1 MLKVIYVKKRHIYSL
16 LIIICILI
24 ILSIVL
30 IKNKS
35 IPTINPLIIDKII
48 GIDPGHGGM
57 DPGTVSKNGI
67 LEADINLKIALKLKD
82 IIEQNGGKVIIT
94 RENKN
99 SLADKKREDLDM
111 RREII
116 EKGNCDIFLSIHL
129 NSFKDSRYYGAQVF
143 YNEDFQENR
152 LLAECIQEELRLI
165 LDINNTRVPQKR
177 DDVYLLNGLNIPSVL
192 IECGFLS
199 NEEEEKLLQLE
210 NYQKKIA
217 QGIYNG
223 IIKFLEEMN
232 EKDRLNVDK
241 FCG

>member
-1 MLKVIYVKKRHIYSL
+1 MKIIYIRKRHMYI
-16 LIIICILI
+16 LIFALCVLI

-35 IPTINPLIIDKII
+35 IPTINPLILDKVI

-57 DPGTVSKNGI
+57 DPGTVSKNGV
-67 LEADINLKIALKLKD
+67 LEAEINLKIALKLKD

-94 RENKN
+94 REDER
-99 SLADKKREDLDM
+99 SLSDKKREDLDM
-111 RREII
+111 RKEII
-116 EKGNCDIFLSIHL
+116 KKGNCNIFLSIHL

-143 YNEDFQENR
+143 YNDDSQESK

-165 LDINNTRVPQKR
+165 LDKNNTRVPQIR
-177 DDVYLLNGLNIPSVL
+177 DDVYLLKGLDIPSVL

-199 NEEEEKLLQLE
+199 NEKEEKLLQIE

-217 QGIYNG
+217 RGIYNG

-232 EKDRLNVDK
+232 EKDRLSVDK